1 MAMPSQTRLAFHDA
15 EYSTRIYLLRFQ
27 AAGRMLVHNT
37 KNSKET
43 RTMSAASSISGKGD
57 AENTET
63 YDVVVVGAGFAGMY
77 MLHRL
82 RKQGLSVR
90 VYEQGG
96 DVGGTW
102 YWNRYPGARCDIESM
117 QYSYSFS
124 NELQQE
130 WEWSERYAPQPEIL
144 NYANHVA
151 DRFNLRPDIQLDT
164 RVERAA
170 YDELT
175 HGWSVTTSD
184 GKTVMAN
191 YVVLATG
198 CLSNARMPDIKGL
211 ADFKGQVYHTG
222 HWPHEAVDF
231 TGLRVGVIGTGS
243 SAIQSVPVI
252 AAQAKHLTVFQ
263 RTANFSMPARNA
275 ALTPEER
282 DSFRSNYPE
291 IRRIAREEMRNGIVQ
306 ELPDRGALDDGDNA
320 RRAKY
325 ESRWAHGGLTFLA
338 VYNNLV
344 LDKTANDTAA
354 DFVRGKIAEIVRDPR
369 TATLLQPRDHP
380 IGSKRICVDTDYYA
394 TFNRPNVTLVDI
406 KSNPIE
412 TILRNAVRTGDK
424 DHEIDA
430 LVLATGFDAMTGSVA
445 KIDIRGRDGQTL
457 NAKWAE
463 GPRTYLGLMSAGFPN
478 LFIITGPG
486 SPSVLS
492 NMIVAIEQHVDWIA
506 AAIAHMRDRSLD
518 TIEAG
523 KEAEDKWVA
532 HVNEVAH
539 ATLYPQAN
547 SWYMGANIPGKP
559 QIFMP
564 YIGGVNVYR
573 QICNDVV
580 ARGYEGFVMTAAE
593 RGRKV
598 AVS

>member
-1 MAMPSQTRLAFHDA
+1 MSALQPS
-15 EYSTRIYLLRFQ
+15 SGKSQ
-27 AAGRMLVHNT
+27 AAPAT
-37 KNSKET
+37 
-43 RTMSAASSISGKGD
+43 
-57 AENTET
+57 T

-82 RKQGLSVR
+82 RGLGFSVR

-102 YWNRYPGARCDIESM
+102 YWNRYPGARCDVESM

-124 NELQQE
+124 DELQQE
-130 WEWSERYAPQPEIL
+130 WDWSERYAPQPEIL
-144 NYANHVA
+144 KYANHVA
-151 DRFNLRPDIQLDT
+151 DRFKLRSDIQLNT
-164 RVERAA
+164 RVDRAVF
-170 YDELT
+170 DESANC
-175 HGWSVTTSD
+175 WDVTTAD
-184 GKTVMAN
+184 GKRVNAK

-211 ADFKGQVYHTG
+211 SEFKGKVYHTG

-252 AAQAKHLTVFQ
+252 AEQASQLTVFQ
-263 RTANFSMPARNA
+263 RTPNFSIPARNA

-282 DSFRSNYPE
+282 EAFRAKYPE
-291 IRRIAREEMRNGIVQ
+291 IRRFAREEARNGIYTDM
-306 ELPDRGALDDGDNA
+306 PDRGALDDGDNE
-320 RRAKY
+320 RRSKY
-325 ESRWAHGGLTFLA
+325 EARWARGGLTFMS
-338 VYNNLV
+338 VYNNLAI
-344 LDKTANDTAA
+344 DKAANDTAA
-354 DFVRGKIAEIVRDPR
+354 DFVRQKIAEIVKDPE
-369 TATLLQPRDHP
+369 TAKLLQPNNHP
-380 IGSKRICVDTDYYA
+380 IGSKRICIDTDYFA
-394 TFNRPNVTLVDI
+394 TFNRPNVKLVDI
-406 KSNPIE
+406 RSNPIE
-412 TILRNAVRTGDK
+412 QISANAVRAGGK
-424 DHEIDA
+424 DYEVDA

-445 KIDIRGRDGQTL
+445 KIDIRGRNGLTL
-457 NAKWAE
+457 NQKWAE
-463 GPRTYLGLMSAGFPN
+463 GPKTYLGLMSAGFPN

-492 NMIVAIEQHVDWIA
+492 NMIVSIEQHVDWIA
-506 AAIAHMRDRSLD
+506 DCLAYMRNSGVDAM
-518 TIEAG
+518 EAR

-564 YIGGVNVYR
+564 YIGGVGVYR
-573 QICNDVV
+573 QICNEV
-580 ARGYEGFVMTAAE
+580 AANGYEGFAMEAAE
-593 RGRKV
+593 ERQKA